1 MGENGGEKPI
11 SNELGMI
18 YILLFVGALIAV
30 IAFSMIVF
38 LILPLCL
45 AIIGFFI
52 VKSKRFWWGLLSF
65 LSFIYLWVDL
75 KKEWL
80 THLIVYGDQKSD
92 SLLLENGLFS
102 GKLQE
107 YVNYIYIVDVVGII
121 IGILLIYQSYSYN
134 KEK

>member
-52 VKSKRFWWGLLSF
+52 EKSKRFWWGLLSF